1 MALNSA
7 STTAGFRAEQH
18 ATFYALTIT
27 IQEPCRAYLPDVYL
41 VGWKELGLRIMSQ
54 DTAPPELRVDN
65 DTEVHELLR
74 RSPHPYLRHR
84 DQIRKQSPER
94 RLDPVLHKKT
104 PYELADD
111 TMYDDDG
118 RKRRKPASHSPSDS
132 GTEADDEGCSL
143 VKALPAPPL
152 RLHKGL
158 RDPRAYGPDGWA
170 TPLLTP
176 SQIDDEGRKFSDRYF
191 NSSNKG
197 TRKEDTSHTDKEAR
211 GARQKYLQRRRNEL
225 LRRTTEAALLA
236 GIVVLAV
243 NGCECWTRLL
253 SWHRVLA
260 VVLGLYPLRLLYY
273 SWRNHSRLE
282 LGQRIHLPAAFD
294 PATILYPPVLP
305 VLIAVSLY
313 PSSPKFLL
321 SNLLLGLAALPA
333 RVIPFKSSVL
343 GYSPLH
349 WLISILP
356 LIAAENTDIP
366 SRPLALEP
374 CMLKLP
380 LPYLGL
386 DRELLVTLFP
396 LHQALLPPLHYL
408 TTTSLLPT
416 ELQLLSIGL
425 INLFLFSDS
434 PQATILT
441 VLLWLGGLSVFVFC
455 GRVLK
460 WGVTLARIPRW
471 RFQRAGKVIRARLTF
486 LQVLNQS
493 LGSKHSGNGFR
504 GKMSDSDADDDD
516 AISERRLYKTNS
528 LKISTHD
535 SVRGSKESKGTEPLS
550 AVEAAKP
557 GLLNLH
563 GNTEESQIV
572 GRKRSNTFPMLTAE
586 DHKSEHARRKRT
598 TSIAQSYLSL
608 THSEATKRK
617 WLYAGYFYVFAVGLI
632 LGPMRY
638 FISHYALHHHEPF
651 GWAIG
656 YLFGNAASVRW
667 KVFLWNLNW
676 WVPLP
681 ARLDAEV
688 ISNYEQEL
696 PVVQYVRQVVLGEAN
711 TRLVLCIYC
720 AGTILLGLISVF
732 SLSAVVEVDTRRK
745 VFHGTMVAMLLP
757 TMFVDPCFVALALA
771 LVLAIF
777 ILLDLIRA
785 SQLPPLSKP
794 IARFLTPYVDGRDLR
809 GPVVVSHMFLLI
821 GCAIPLW
828 LSLAGIERTGEAPWK
843 GWDVEERDVSMV
855 AGVVCVGMGDAAASL
870 VGRRYGRHKWP
881 WAGGKSLEGSIAFAV
896 AVTVGLVF
904 GKTWLW
910 VGWGHAAQP
919 ASGWAL
925 TTAVTVGKAALC
937 AAGASL
943 NEAVLTG
950 GNDNVIVP
958 VILWVL
964 VRGVVRPASGCEAR
978 AANMATPPTH
988 PHPPRRSGA
997 SPSSAAAAAAPAEHI
1012 IGKFKRMHHIGK
1024 GSFAEVYR
1032 GIHIEKRQSV
1042 AIKSVNMNK
1051 LNKKLKDNLVS
1062 EITIL
1067 RSLHHPHIV
1076 SLIDCQEAPSRMH
1089 IIMEFCELGDLSAFI
1104 KKRTDLVNHPQ
1115 TQRMI
1120 EKYPNPSVGGLNEV
1134 VVRHFAKQMASALE
1148 FLRSKNYIHR
1158 DLKPQNLLL
1167 NPSSMFYS
1175 QSGTLERMPL
1185 AASANSLIPATGI
1198 ASLPMLKIADF
1209 GFARILP
1216 TTSLA
1221 ETLCGSPLYM
1231 APEILR
1237 YEKYDAKADLWS
1249 VGTVLF
1255 EMMCARPPFR
1265 ANNHVELLRK
1275 IEERKDQVRFPEGL
1289 VCSRAMKNL
1298 IRALLKRKPTER
1310 MSYESFFSDP
1320 VIREEI
1326 PNMVD
1331 EDLPGSMQASERM
1344 QVSALEPP
1352 VEPSRRAQKAPIDVD
1367 RRAPDSPYSQSPRS
1381 RTGFGTTPPPQPR
1394 SRPVSGNFSG
1404 LSQQPISA
1412 RRSSNAA
1419 IEPSEERTPH
1429 REQRRPTLTNAATA
1443 PVRTATLQ
1451 EQVAPATAITHRRKY
1466 SRDDQIPPPTGLK
1479 EHLDRERIPQRTEAN
1494 VLREAAER
1502 AAQDNALDEGFV
1514 FVEKRRVEID
1524 ALADEIANSPQTQR
1538 DRPLNRE
1545 TAMKRRSTTQGS
1557 PTSTTGAVPSK
1568 AIQIQ
1573 QKPTITHQRTGSYS
1587 RRQYRP
1593 SFETATSALSKAMNM
1608 VNIRGLGLSPPVM
1621 KGVSPP
1627 QGYSAFPAYP
1637 TAQSSMLLVSD
1648 GGKTVS
1654 KDDDTMTVKRIE
1666 DLAQLSHVVYG
1677 FAEVKYS
1684 QLVPVAPSDP
1694 ALGAGPTGVAR
1705 KPSSDVIEDDDDDDD
1720 DDLTPDTVLIISEEA
1735 LVLFVKTLAMLNKAM
1750 DLTGSYW
1757 NRTRRNSGPDGT
1769 NRTNAKLG
1777 QVVSWMRDRFNECCV
1792 KSEIVARKLK
1802 QAQQQLPG
1810 DHPSHPQNLSAA
1822 SGSAT
1827 AVGSAENILLT
1838 TGVTAEK
1845 LLYDRSLEMSRQ
1857 AAIDEL
1863 TGHNLADCEINYW
1876 TAITML
1882 QAVLEEE
1889 EDSPS
1894 DKVDGEEINGLD
1906 GEDRRSIQKLLEQ
1919 MRSRQR
1925 ALKKKLDILKTQK
1938 RASVT
1943 SAHVASPHSMG
1954 RNSPSQQ
1961 GATK

>member
-1 MALNSA
+1 MCNWQGASLANS
-7 STTAGFRAEQH
+7 THDLE
-18 ATFYALTIT
+18 
-27 IQEPCRAYLPDVYL
+27 
-41 VGWKELGLRIMSQ
+41 
-54 DTAPPELRVDN
+54 TAPPDSPVDARALDDMQELQ
-65 DTEVHELLR
+65 HLG
-74 RSPHPYLRHR
+74 RSPYPYLH
-84 DQIRKQSPER
+84 
-94 RLDPVLHKKT
+94 T
-104 PYELADD
+104 
-111 TMYDDDG
+111 
-118 RKRRKPASHSPSDS
+118 SHSPSES

-152 RLHKGL
+152 RPRKGL
-158 RDPRAYGPDGWA
+158 RDSRALGTEQSPS
-170 TPLLTP
+170 PLLTP
-176 SQIDDEGRKFSDRYF
+176 TQIDDEGRKLDEAYF
-191 NSSNKG
+191 ARTHT
-197 TRKEDTSHTDKEAR
+197 TRRNGDTAHGDDAAR
-211 GARQKYLQRRRNEL
+211 AARQRYLQRRHHEL
-225 LRRTTEAALLA
+225 VRRTTETALLA
-236 GIVVLAV
+236 GIAVLAV
-243 NGCECWTRLL
+243 GGCDCWGKLL
-253 SWHRVLA
+253 AWHRAELLTHFA
-260 VVLGLYPLRLLYY
+260 VMAGVLGLYPLRLLYY
-273 SWRNHSRLE
+273 SWRHHSQLRL
-282 LGQRIHLPAAFD
+282 GRQIHLPAAFD
-294 PATILYPPVLP
+294 PATILYPPILP
-305 VLIAVSLY
+305 VLIAISLLA
-313 PSSPKFLL
+313 SSSKPLL
-321 SNLLLGLAALPA
+321 PNMLLGLAALPA
-333 RVIPFKSSVL
+333 RLVPFRSATL

-349 WLISILP
+349 WLLSIMP

-366 SRPLALEP
+366 SRLFAQTPYK
-374 CMLKLP
+374 LKSP
-380 LPYLGL
+380 PPNQGL
-386 DRELLVTLFP
+386 HPELLVMLFP
-396 LHQALLPPLHYL
+396 LHQALLPPLYYL
-408 TTTSLLPT
+408 TTTSLLPA
-416 ELQLLSIGL
+416 ELHLLSVGL
-425 INLFLFSDS
+425 INLLLFSET
-434 PQATILT
+434 PQAIIVT
-441 VLLWLGGLSVFVFC
+441 VLLWLGGLGVFLLC
-455 GRVLK
+455 GKTLK
-460 WGVTLARIPRW
+460 WGVALARIPRW
-471 RFQRAGKVIRARLTF
+471 RLRHAGQVIRARQNF
-486 LQVLNQS
+486 LQVLS
-493 LGSKHSGNGFR
+493 HSPGSKRGGSGVVGHV
-504 GKMSDSDADDDD
+504 SDSDADEEE
-516 AISERRLYKTNS
+516 ATFQNPLHKTKSLKTNTGFQQS
-528 LKISTHD
+528 NA
-535 SVRGSKESKGTEPLS
+535 GE
-550 AVEAAKP
+550 EASHSS
-557 GLLNLH
+557 GRRRR
-563 GNTEESQIV
+563 NTLPV
-572 GRKRSNTFPMLTAE
+572 LAAE
-586 DHKSEHARRKRT
+586 DHTSKHQYSNRRRSR
-598 TSIAQSYLSL
+598 SIVQSYLSL
-608 THSEATKRK
+608 TPAEATLRK
-617 WLYAGYFYVFAVGLI
+617 WLYAGYFYAIVVALI
-632 LGPMRY
+632 LGPIRY
-638 FISHYALHHHEPF
+638 SIGEHALHHHEPF

-656 YLFGNAASVRW
+656 YLFGNVPRVRW
-667 KVFLWNLNW
+667 RVFQWNLEW

-681 ARLDAEV
+681 ARLDPDDMLESAQPLSLVEH
-688 ISNYEQEL
+688 
-696 PVVQYVRQVVLGEAN
+696 VRCAVMGQAN
-711 TRLVLCIYC
+711 TRLLLCLYC
-720 AGTILLGLISVF
+720 VGTIVAGLVAVF

-757 TMFVDPCFVALALA
+757 TIFIDPCFVALALG

-777 ILLDLIRA
+777 LLLDLVRA

-809 GPVVVSHMFLLI
+809 GPVVVSHIFLLI

-828 LSLAGIERTGEAPWK
+828 LSLAGVERAGDEPWQ
-843 GWDVEERDVSMV
+843 GWEVQGRDVSMV

-870 VGRRYGRHKWP
+870 IGRRYGRRKWP
-881 WAGGKSLEGSIAFAV
+881 WAGGKSLEGSLAFAV
-896 AVTVGLVF
+896 AVSVGLVTPAATF
-904 GKTWLW
+904 GP
-910 VGWGHAAQP
+910 GGS
-919 ASGWAL
+919 AS
-925 TTAVTVGKAALC
+925 TST
-937 AAGASL
+937 
-943 NEAVLTG
+943 
-950 GNDNVIVP
+950 
-958 VILWVL
+958 
-964 VRGVVRPASGCEAR
+964 
-978 AANMATPPTH
+978 MATPPN
-988 PHPPRRSGA
+988 PHAPRRSGV
-997 SPSSAAAAAAPAEHI
+997 SPSTSSPAATGSEQI
-1012 IGKFKRMHHIGK
+1012 IGKFKRLHHIGK

-1076 SLIDCQEAPSRMH
+1076 SLIDCHETPSRMH

-1104 KKRTDLVNHPQ
+1104 KKRSDLVNHPQ

-1120 EKYPNPSVGGLNEV
+1120 EKYPNPPVGGLHEV

-1185 AASANSLIPATGI
+1185 AVSANSLIPATGI

-1289 VCSRAMKNL
+1289 VSSRAMKTL

-1310 MSYESFFSDP
+1310 MSYEHFFSDP
-1320 VIREEI
+1320 VIRDEI
-1326 PNMVD
+1326 PGMVD
-1331 EDLPGSMQASERM
+1331 EDLPSSLQASERM
-1344 QVSALEPP
+1344 QTSVLEPP
-1352 VEPSRRAQKAPIDVD
+1352 VEAPK
-1367 RRAPDSPYSQSPRS
+1367 RPQRAPLEMDSRPADNPYSHLPKDRA
-1381 RTGFGTTPPPQPR
+1381 TAHGTTPPSRPS
-1394 SRPVSGNFSG
+1394 SRPVSGNFSST
-1404 LSQQPISA
+1404 LPQYPSA
-1412 RRSSNAA
+1412 RRASNAP
-1419 IEPSEERTPH
+1419 IDPGEERTPT
-1429 REQRRPTLTNAATA
+1429 REHRRPTLTNAATA
-1443 PVRTATLQ
+1443 PGRTATLQ
-1451 EQVAPATAITHRRKY
+1451 DQATTAATMSHRRKY
-1466 SRDDQIPPPTGLK
+1466 SRDEQASTPTGLK
-1479 EHLDRERIPQRTEAN
+1479 EHFDRERIPQRAEAN
-1494 VLREAAER
+1494 VLKEAAER

-1538 DRPLNRE
+1538 DRPIHRE
-1545 TAMKRRSTTQGS
+1545 AAMKRRSTTQGS

-1573 QKPTITHQRTGSYS
+1573 QKPTITHQRTASYS

-1637 TAQSSMLLVSD
+1637 TAQSSMLLVGD
-1648 GGKTVS
+1648 GGKVVG
-1654 KDDDTMTVKRIE
+1654 KDEDTNTVKRIE

-1694 ALGAGPTGVAR
+1694 ALGIGSTGVAR
-1705 KPSSDVIEDDDDDDD
+1705 KPSSNVIDEDDDDDDDEDD

-1757 NRTRRNSGPDGT
+1757 NRTRRGSGPDGAS
-1769 NRTNAKLG
+1769 RTHAKLG

-1802 QAQQQLPG
+1802 QAQQQLPA
-1810 DHPSHPQNLSAA
+1810 DHPSHPQNQSAA

-1863 TGHNLADCEINYW
+1863 TGHNLADCDINYR

-1889 EDSPS
+1889 EDSPN
-1894 DKVDGEEINGLD
+1894 DKADAEEINGLD

-1925 ALKKKLDILKTQK
+1925 ALKKKLDVLRAQK
-1938 RASVT
+1938 RT
-1943 SAHVASPHSMG
+1943 SITGAPTPHSVG
-1954 RNSPSQQ
+1954 RNSPCQ
-1961 GATK
+1961 GAGK